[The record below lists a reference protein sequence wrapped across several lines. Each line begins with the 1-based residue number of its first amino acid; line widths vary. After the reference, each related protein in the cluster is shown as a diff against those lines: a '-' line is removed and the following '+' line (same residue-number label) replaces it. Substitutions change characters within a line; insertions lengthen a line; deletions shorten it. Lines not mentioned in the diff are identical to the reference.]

1 VNDIDNKKKKKRKKE
16 RIRSL
21 YCQGGLKV
29 NSRMHK
35 YQQQKKRESKRKAAT
50 KRGEKDQ
57 IDFLINSRK
66 IKIILTP
73 QQMDD

>member
-1 VNDIDNKKKKKRKKE
+1 
-16 RIRSL
+16 
-21 YCQGGLKV
+21 
-29 NSRMHK
+29 MHK
-35 YQQQKKRESKRKAAT
+35 YQQQKKKKRESKRKVAT
-50 KRGEKDQ
+50 KQGEKDQ

>member
-1 VNDIDNKKKKKRKKE
+1 M
-16 RIRSL
+16 
-21 YCQGGLKV
+21 Q
-29 NSRMHK
+29 K